1 MSINEL
7 FMIGRKERKLYISY
21 KAFKNICSSN
31 ITLTNYI
38 LKSLSYKFLGN
49 ALNLLAF
56 LSKLK
61 NISPSIMLKNDNK
74 TDAEIL
80 KTIAFLM

>member
-1 MSINEL
+1 M
-7 FMIGRKERKLYISY
+7 
-21 KAFKNICSSN
+21 
-31 ITLTNYI
+31 
-38 LKSLSYKFLGN
+38 LSTRYLP
-49 ALNLLAF
+49 AF

-61 NISPSIMLKNDNK
+61 NMSPSIMLKNNNK